1 MVRNNLV
8 NILIVSPDRMS
19 CMVGRRGG
27 NCGRRPVRLF
37 RVRYRSKKGRSCA
50 EKAIRVCE
58 PAANLP
64 RVRPGRSCIMHKKA
78 GKDSDSSRF
87 CLYLFHNDQ
96 IKIDMEKLLEQI
108 NDRIAA
114 FQKDAYLQWFK
125 GNKAAGRRARKAAL
139 ELMTLLK
146 EFRKA
151 SLEAGR

>member
-1 MVRNNLV
+1 
-8 NILIVSPDRMS
+8 
-19 CMVGRRGG
+19 
-27 NCGRRPVRLF
+27 
-37 RVRYRSKKGRSCA
+37 
-50 EKAIRVCE
+50 
-58 PAANLP
+58 
-64 RVRPGRSCIMHKKA
+64 MHKKA

-87 CLYLFHNDQ
+87 CLYLFHNDP

-139 ELMTLLK
+139 ELMALLK

>member
-1 MVRNNLV
+1 
-8 NILIVSPDRMS
+8 
-19 CMVGRRGG
+19 
-27 NCGRRPVRLF
+27 
-37 RVRYRSKKGRSCA
+37 
-50 EKAIRVCE
+50 
-58 PAANLP
+58 
-64 RVRPGRSCIMHKKA
+64 MHKKA

-87 CLYLFHNDQ
+87 AYICFITTKY
-96 IKIDMEKLLEQI
+96 KSMEKLLEQI

-139 ELMTLLK
+139 ELMALLK

>member
-1 MVRNNLV
+1 
-8 NILIVSPDRMS
+8 
-19 CMVGRRGG
+19 
-27 NCGRRPVRLF
+27 
-37 RVRYRSKKGRSCA
+37 
-50 EKAIRVCE
+50 
-58 PAANLP
+58 
-64 RVRPGRSCIMHKKA
+64 MHKKA

-125 GNKAAGRRARKAAL
+125 GNKAAGRRARKTAL